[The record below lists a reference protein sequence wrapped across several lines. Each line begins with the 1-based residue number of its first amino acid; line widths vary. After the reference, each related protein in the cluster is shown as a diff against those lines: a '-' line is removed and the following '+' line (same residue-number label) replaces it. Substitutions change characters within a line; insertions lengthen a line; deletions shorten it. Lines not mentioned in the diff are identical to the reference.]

1 MNNETIIEFSF
12 ISMPDSEAEIRGGG
26 EEGGGHSEP
35 FVPLL
40 VFGVPGKDSA

>member
-1 MNNETIIEFSF
+1 MNNETIIAFSF
-12 ISMPDSEAEIRGGG
+12 ISMPDSEVEIRVGG
-26 EEGGGHSEP
+26 EGGGHPEP